1 MEDYYRDDFDDM
13 NDGIDSRQQPYIHPT
28 CKPPYWKEMPDT
40 DQPSAYR
47 EMQPPVY
54 REVQPPA
61 YRDMEP
67 PSVRGYTVDQ
77 FGEVQEGYMPDERMG
92 QIPSWQGDTGYS
104 PVSYYRSFGYPEV
117 FINEQENER
126 DMRRLSQMYP
136 DVARSIMEYVEDEC
150 DKMEYEGSIMF
161 DEMPDRVMFLRLCDG
176 IYNKLK
182 DNFENVEEI
191 EDKDE
196 LFAMNKQTRRRYPPR
211 QNWLG
216 DMIQV
221 IMLQEMYRRR
231 CRHRNCRR
239 WY

>member
-1 MEDYYRDDFDDM
+1 
-13 NDGIDSRQQPYIHPT
+13 
-28 CKPPYWKEMPDT
+28 
-40 DQPSAYR
+40 
-47 EMQPPVY
+47 
-54 REVQPPA
+54 
-61 YRDMEP
+61 
-67 PSVRGYTVDQ
+67 
-77 FGEVQEGYMPDERMG
+77 
-92 QIPSWQGDTGYS
+92 
-104 PVSYYRSFGYPEV
+104 
-117 FINEQENER
+117 
-126 DMRRLSQMYP
+126 MRRISQMYP

>member
-13 NDGIDSRQQPYIHPT
+13 NNVTSDRQQPYVCPT
-28 CKPPYWKEMPDT
+28 CKPPYWKQMPEM
-40 DQPSAYR
+40 DQPT
-47 EMQPPVY
+47 
-54 REVQPPA
+54 
-61 YRDMEP
+61 
-67 PSVRGYTVDQ
+67 GYTLNQ
-77 FGEVQEGYMPDERMG
+77 FGEVREEFMPEERMG
-92 QIPSWQGDTGYS
+92 QIPSWQKDKGYA
-104 PVSYYRSFGYPEV
+104 PVSYYRAFSYPEV
-117 FINEQENER
+117 FMDEQENEK

-136 DVARSIMEYVEDEC
+136 DVAKSIVEYVEDEC

-161 DEMPDRVMFLRLCDG
+161 DEMPDKVMFQRLCDS

-182 DNFENVEEI
+182 DSFENVREI

-211 QNWLG
+211 KNWLG